1 MLEHLELQDVGFT
14 GVLDSALKWVIKN
27 KAKCIDELQEVDV
40 VKTRLD
46 KIKDALVTEKNEE
59 AAAVAVGAATSDD
72 PLTRPLMRPSAVPT
86 PPSTRSM
93 ASSTGRH
100 MLPRRSRRTSDSP
113 QSRGPR
119 QVWRS

>member
-1 MLEHLELQDVGFT
+1 MT
-14 GVLDSALKWVIKN
+14 NCK
-27 KAKCIDELQEVDV
+27 EVDV

-59 AAAVAVGAATSDD
+59 TVALAVGAATSDD
-72 PLTRPLMRPSAVPT
+72 PNQPGPEEAVDEAIRCANP
-86 PPSTRSM
+86 
-93 ASSTGRH
+93 AKYAEHGVEYCRH
-100 MLPRRSRRTSDSP
+100 MLPRRSRRTSTSP